1 MRAATTVRLFVAIN
15 LPGDVRRLAHEAAA
29 PLRAAA
35 PHVRWVAEE
44 NLHMTLKFLGRVA
57 DADAPAV
64 ADALRRAAARHRAA
78 ELELTGFGAF
88 PSLRRPRVVWA
99 GAVPDPRLELLHHD
113 VEVACEALGF
123 EVDGRPF
130 RPHVT
135 LGRAKLPGAG
145 DDNRALARAARTAQL
160 HAACTVQSVDLMRSE
175 LSPGGARY
183 TIVAALPLLPSRP
196 SGVPS
201 RGRLST

>member
-1 MRAATTVRLFVAIN
+1 MLAGRVPTTVRLFIAIN
-15 LPGDVRRLAHEAAA
+15 LPSDVRRLAHAAAA
-29 PLRAAA
+29 PLRSAA

-44 NLHMTLKFLGRVA
+44 NLHLTLKFLGDVPDETGA
-57 DADAPAV
+57 TI
-64 ADALRRAAARHRAA
+64 ADALRPAAARHRATA
-78 ELELTGFGAF
+78 LELTGFGAF
-88 PSLRRPRVVWA
+88 PNLRRPRVVWA

-135 LGRAKLPGAG
+135 LGRIRVPAG
-145 DDNRALARAARTAQL
+145 GEDNWPLARAARSTRL
-160 HAACTVQSVDLMRSE
+160 HAACTVESVDLMRSE

-183 TIVAALPLLPSRP
+183 TILAALPLMPPTPLRSA
-196 SGVPS
+196 
-201 RGRLST
+201 